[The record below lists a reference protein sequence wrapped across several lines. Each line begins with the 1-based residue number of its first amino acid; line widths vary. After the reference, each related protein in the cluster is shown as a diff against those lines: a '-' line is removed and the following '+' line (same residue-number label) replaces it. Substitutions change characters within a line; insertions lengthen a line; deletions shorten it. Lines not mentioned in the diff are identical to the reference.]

1 MTVEPCMSQ
10 RNRWVV
16 YMKKSEYFVLSLVL
30 LMVVGLVDCVAINR
44 VSKSFNVNT
53 IAYNEGN
60 DGSNY
65 LSSVH
70 ITGVNVDFRKDKQDY
85 YFEVPYSK
93 TKLGLTYTPE
103 DTDAIVEVVGGD
115 DLYIG
120 NNSIAIIVTSTG
132 GITREYDFT
141 IVRSGNNENVSD
153 SESSIRNS
161 ILNSTATNIG
171 VNVTDNAAKL
181 EADTIN
187 TLITNRKS
195 LVYTWKRDNKFF
207 ASLSIDGTKV
217 ENVNGEVNPNVKSAI
232 TNVDLLKEIKGYD
245 YTPVSTVGT
254 NIPKGSIYKITVNG
268 SEDLYYLYYYEN
280 DILVK
285 KPLRNID
292 GTVEFELD
300 KDTDYALMNTSN
312 RPTKKSDGGFSW
324 IWPSI
329 ILTLL
334 IGAIYLGTKGVM
346 VKIVR
351 NSHSSSTNDV
361 ENSSKVSNKDTGKQD

>member
-1 MTVEPCMSQ
+1 
-10 RNRWVV
+10 
-16 YMKKSEYFVLSLVL
+16 MKKTGYFILSLVL
-30 LMVVGLVDCVAINR
+30 LMIVGLVDFVAINR
-44 VSKSFNVNT
+44 VSKSFNVST
-53 IAYNEGN
+53 ITYNEGN
-60 DGSNY
+60 GGSNY
-65 LSSVH
+65 LSSVE
-70 ITGVNVDFRKDKQDY
+70 ISGVNVGFRKDKQEY
-85 YFEVPYSK
+85 YLEVPYSK
-93 TKLGLTYTPE
+93 TTLGLTYTAE
-103 DTDAIVEVVGGD
+103 DKDAIVEVVGGD
-115 DLYIG
+115 NLYIG

-132 GITREYDFT
+132 GVTREYDFT
-141 IVRSGNNENVSD
+141 IIRSGNNENVSD
-153 SESSIRNS
+153 KESSIRNA

-171 VNVTDNAAKL
+171 VDVNDNASQL

-195 LVYTWKRDNKFF
+195 LVYTWKKDNKFF

-217 ENVNGEVNPNVKSAI
+217 STVNGTVNPNVKNAI

-245 YTPVSTVGT
+245 YTPISTVGT
-254 NIPKGSIYKITVNG
+254 NIPKGSIYKIVVNG
-268 SEDLYYLYYYEN
+268 NEDLYYLYYYEN

-312 RPTKKSDGGFSW
+312 RPTKKSNGGFSW

-334 IGAIYLGTKGVM
+334 VGTIYFATKGVM
-346 VKIVR
+346 VKVLK
-351 NSHSSSTNDV
+351 NSRTSNTSIEEKLEKKANEDKDKTV
-361 ENSSKVSNKDTGKQD
+361 TKSKNTK